1 MAQRENIGAILVR
14 EGLVT
19 DDDLQVAR
27 GIQAESGEALTR
39 VLVDESMIDETKLV
53 RVLAEHM
60 GIEYVNLADVTVD
73 PTAALLIPET
83 LARRYSVIPYGFD
96 GDALLIAM
104 ADPSNVLVIDDIRA
118 ITGMQVVS
126 RISTRSDILDA
137 VRRMGAYDDSVS
149 DLADLMTD
157 DEESEDLSSIEAAV
171 EEAPI
176 VQLVNTLVTRAV
188 NERASDI
195 HIEPGE
201 HDLRIRFRID
211 GVLHEVMSSPRSVSG
226 AVVSRLKIMAELD
239 IAERR
244 VPQDGRVSL
253 RVTGRQIDL
262 RVATLPSIY
271 GEKVVIR
278 ILDKDDAVL
287 DLPDLGF
294 LPESLDRFE
303 RSYTK
308 PYGTILVTGPTG
320 SGKTTT
326 LYSTLNILNK
336 PDVNIITVE
345 DPVEYR
351 LAGITQVQ
359 VNRKAGLQFHTVLKS
374 ILRSDPDIILIGE
387 VRDGETAA
395 IAIEAALTGH
405 LVLTTLHTND
415 AASSVGRLI
424 DMGVEPYLVS
434 SSIDSILAQ
443 RLARLICD
451 RCKAPKEVSGDL
463 VSQMGFDPD
472 EGPLTIYDAV
482 GCKVCSD
489 TGYRGRLCITE
500 ILLMSEEIQHLAVER
515 RPSDE
520 IKKVA
525 IEQGM
530 KTLRRDGMDKV
541 RLGLT
546 TLEEVMRV
554 VV

>member
-39 VLVDESMIDETKLV
+39 VLVDESMIDEAKLV

-303 RSYTK
+303 TSYTK

-489 TGYRGRLCITE
+489 TGYRGRLCINE

-520 IKKVA
+520 IKNVA

-541 RLGLT
+541 RMGLT

>member
-1 MAQRENIGAILVR
+1 VAQRENIGAILVR

-60 GIEYVNLADVTVD
+60 GIEYVNLADLTVD

-118 ITGMQVVS
+118 ITGMRVVS

-149 DLADLMTD
+149 DLADLMVD
-157 DEESEDLSSIEAAV
+157 DEESEDLSNIEAAV

-211 GVLHEVMSSPRSVSG
+211 GVLKEVMSSPRSVSG

-253 RVTGRQIDL
+253 RVAGRQIDL

-287 DLPDLGF
+287 ELNEPL
-294 LPESLDRFE
+294 SVW
-303 RSYTK
+303 
-308 PYGTILVTGPTG
+308 LVNPFDDAQQ
-320 SGKTTT
+320 
-326 LYSTLNILNK
+326 
-336 PDVNIITVE
+336 P
-345 DPVEYR
+345 
-351 LAGITQVQ
+351 
-359 VNRKAGLQFHTVLKS
+359 TVL
-374 ILRSDPDIILIGE
+374 
-387 VRDGETAA
+387 V
-395 IAIEAALTGH
+395 
-405 LVLTTLHTND
+405 
-415 AASSVGRLI
+415 
-424 DMGVEPYLVS
+424 
-434 SSIDSILAQ
+434 
-443 RLARLICD
+443 
-451 RCKAPKEVSGDL
+451 
-463 VSQMGFDPD
+463 
-472 EGPLTIYDAV
+472 
-482 GCKVCSD
+482 
-489 TGYRGRLCITE
+489 
-500 ILLMSEEIQHLAVER
+500 
-515 RPSDE
+515 
-520 IKKVA
+520 
-525 IEQGM
+525 
-530 KTLRRDGMDKV
+530 
-541 RLGLT
+541 
-546 TLEEVMRV
+546 
-554 VV
+554 

>member
-19 DDDLQVAR
+19 DEDLQVAR

-39 VLVDESMIDETKLV
+39 VLVDESMIDEAKLV

-83 LARRYSVIPYGFD
+83 LARRYSVIPYAFD

-137 VRRMGAYDDSVS
+137 VRRMGAYDDAVS
-149 DLADLMTD
+149 DLADLMPD

-253 RVTGRQIDL
+253 RVAGRQIDL

-336 PDVNIITVE
+336 PDVNIIPVE

-351 LAGITQVQ
+351 LAGVTQVQ

-443 RLARLICD
+443 RLARRICE
-451 RCKAPKEVSGDL
+451 RCKVSKEISGDL

-472 EGPLTIYDAV
+472 AGPLTIYDAV
-482 GCKVCSD
+482 GCKVCTD
-489 TGYRGRLCITE
+489 TGYRGRLSINE

-525 IEQGM
+525 VEQGM
-530 KTLRRDGMDKV
+530 KTLRDDGMDKV